1 MGVVRGPNGTTHSG
15 CMLDYSR
22 KTRKISREAQ
32 NKLAHQEAIRDL
44 RSGRAGEVKVSKFS
58 RQISLPQ
65 TTGRDC
71 HGSFDPGNFGPGTQT
86 FAGINGPSLENWF
99 G

>member
-1 MGVVRGPNGTTHSG
+1 MVRGPNGTTHSG